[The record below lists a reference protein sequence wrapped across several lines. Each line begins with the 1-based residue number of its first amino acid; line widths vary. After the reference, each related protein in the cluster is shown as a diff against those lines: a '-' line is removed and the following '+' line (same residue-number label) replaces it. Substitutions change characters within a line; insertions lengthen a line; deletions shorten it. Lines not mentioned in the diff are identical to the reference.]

1 MSHDAIEPRH
11 VTMAIRRE
19 VDVVIVVRREVLMDR
34 CVWMMGIGTVP
45 VLQRQDRGEGE
56 AWDER

>member
-1 MSHDAIEPRH
+1 
-11 VTMAIRRE
+11 MAIRRE

-34 CVWMMGIGTVP
+34 CVWMMAIGTVP